1 MESLLKFSSR
11 AMLVFMLF
19 VIISVST
26 EAATINEDNGITN
39 LQTSIRA
46 YPVPVISLPINGA
59 NVYSTFPTLKWYLS
73 CSLGDAV
80 TYSVIVRDSCN
91 PVYAGQGYFSI
102 QGITTTSL
110 NIPSSL
116 GLTPGKTYFYE
127 VIAIFSGIDSIESAE
142 QSFTIKSSLKRTYSS
157 TLSSNTSIASAE
169 FNYGQAPKDF
179 VISQNYPNPFNP
191 STVISYS
198 VPKSSF
204 VSIKVFNLFG
214 QEVKTLI
221 NSRRQAGYYTIQWN
235 GDNNFGRSVSSGVYI
250 YRVEAGQYIKTMKM
264 MLLK

>member
-11 AMLVFMLF
+11 SMLVFMLF
-19 VIISVST
+19 VIISVNT
-26 EAATINEDNGITN
+26 EAATINEDNVITN

-59 NVYSTFPTLKWYLS
+59 DVYSTSPTLRWYLS
-73 CSLGDAV
+73 TSPGDAV

-110 NIPSSL
+110 NIPGSL

-127 VIAIFSGIDSIESAE
+127 VIAIFSGVDSIESAE
-142 QSFTIKSSLKRTYSS
+142 QSFTIKSSLKRTCRT

-169 FNYGQAPKDF
+169 FNNDQVPKEF
-179 VISQNYPNPFNP
+179 TVSQNYPNPFNP

-198 VPKSSF
+198 VPISSL
-204 VSIKVFNLFG
+204 VSIRVFNLLG

-221 NSRRQAGYYTIQWN
+221 NTERQAGYYTVQWN
-235 GDNNFGRSVSSGVYI
+235 GDNNSGRTVASGMYI
-250 YRVEAGQYIKTMKM
+250 YRVEAGQYVKTMKM